1 MTTACGFDSD
11 CTAPATCV
19 LKPTERQGYL
29 TEPEPMHTYW
39 PFGYNRTTHA
49 WTYGYCSL
57 PAGSTDQCCCET
69 DETASLRGLR
79 DAVPHVADVDDR
91 DVRHE

>member
-1 MTTACGFDSD
+1 M
-11 CTAPATCV
+11 
-19 LKPTERQGYL
+19 LKPTERQGRL

-49 WTYGYCSL
+49 WTYGFCPL

-69 DETASLRGLR
+69 DEAGVAYFEDCTTLR
-79 DAVPHVADVDDR
+79 PYVADVDDR